1 MRMTI
6 PAFLRDLRPTLI
18 VVSVALLATSC
29 EKEFDSPPVRQ
40 LPVGQVLT
48 VAELRDLFQGSPVRF
63 GGDSSFYAVVTADE
77 QNGNLYRNIYVQ
89 DHTGAIQ
96 LRLQN
101 PGGLYQ
107 GDSIRVY
114 LPGTVLSSFSGML
127 QLDSVD
133 VDNNVVK
140 QATQVAKA
148 PTTVTIPQITS
159 AMQGMLVRLENVEFA
174 TEQLGMTYANAVD
187 QQTQNRD
194 LVDCDGNSI
203 IVRTSGFANF
213 ADQQLPTGNGSFV
226 AVVGQF
232 NTDMQ
237 LFIRNINEVQL
248 TGDRCDGGGPGP
260 CEYDVTPVT
269 SVQKDF
275 SDVLLNDTDYSDP
288 DWLNI
293 PNVGSRV
300 WRGRIFQSDKYLRA
314 TSFGSNQTNEAWF
327 ITPPVA
333 MTGGQVALS
342 FRSATAFWN
351 EASWPNP
358 LTVKVSANFD
368 GCNINDA
375 TWYTITGYSAPTQS
389 TANYTFVNSGTID
402 VTSFLP
408 QGTMGNLHIAF
419 IYNGQH
425 PNGVTTTLD
434 LDDIVIQQ

>member
-1 MRMTI
+1 MTFRHLLLLGTI
-6 PAFLRDLRPTLI
+6 A
-18 VVSVALLATSC
+18 VLATSC
-29 EKEFDSPPVRQ
+29 KKEFDSPPVRQ

-48 VAELRDLFQGSPVRF
+48 VAQLRGVFQGNPVRF

-140 QATQVAKA
+140 QATQVFKA
-148 PTTVTIPQITS
+148 PTLVTIPQITP
-159 AMQGMLVRLENVEFA
+159 AMQGMLVRLDSVEFSEA
-174 TEQLGMTYANAVD
+174 QMGMTYADAVN
-187 QQTQNRD
+187 QQTENRD
-194 LVDCDGNSI
+194 LVDCDGNSVL
-203 IVRTSGFANF
+203 VRTSGFANF
-213 ADQQLPTGNGSFV
+213 ADNTLPTGRGGFV

-248 TGDRCDGGGPGP
+248 NGPRCDGSTGPGP

-269 SVQKDF
+269 AIQQDF
-275 SDVLLNDTDYSDP
+275 SDVLLNDTEYI
-288 DWLNI
+288 N
-293 PNVGSRV
+293 PNWVNLAVVGSRT
-300 WRGRIFQSDKYLRA
+300 WRGRIFQNDKYLRA
-314 TSFGSNQTNEAWF
+314 TSFGSNQSNEAWF
-327 ITPPVA
+327 ITPPVQL
-333 MTGGQVALS
+333 TGSQVALS
-342 FRSATAFWN
+342 FRSAIAFWN

-358 LTVKVSANFD
+358 LTVKLSADFD
-368 GCNINDA
+368 GCDTDAA
-375 TWYTITGYSAPTQS
+375 TWTTITGYDAPTQA

-408 QGTMGNLHIAF
+408 PGTTGNIHVAF

-434 LDDIVIQQ
+434 LDDIVIQ

>member
-1 MRMTI
+1 MKNIR
-6 PAFLRDLRPTLI
+6 TLSPRAPFWLI
-18 VVSVALLATSC
+18 AAVGTLLLTSC
-29 EKEFDSPPVRQ
+29 KKEFDAPPVRQ

-48 VAELRDLFQGSPVRF
+48 VAQLRGLFQGNPVRF

-96 LRLQN
+96 LRLRN

-140 QATQVAKA
+140 QATQVFKA
-148 PTTVTIPQITS
+148 PATVTIPQITP
-159 AMQGMLVRLENVEFA
+159 AMQGMLIRLDSVEFA
-174 TEQLGMTYANAVD
+174 TDQLGLTYANAVT
-187 QQTQNRD
+187 QQTQNRN
-194 LVDCDGNSI
+194 LTDCDGNTVL
-203 IVRTSGFANF
+203 VRSSGYANF
-213 ADQQLPTGNGSFV
+213 AGTQLPTGRGSFV

-237 LFIRNINEVQL
+237 LFIRNINEVRL
-248 TGDRCDGGGPGP
+248 NGPRCDGGGPGP
-260 CEYDVTPVT
+260 CTYNVPPVT
-269 SVQKDF
+269 GVNLDF
-275 SDVLLNDTDYSDP
+275 SDVTVNDVNYENPS
-288 DWLNI
+288 WLNI
-293 PNVGSRV
+293 PTAGTRV

-314 TSFGSNQTNEAWF
+314 TSFGSNQTNEAWL
-327 ITPPVA
+327 ITPPVQLQ
-333 MTGGQVALS
+333 GGQVALS
-342 FRSATAFWN
+342 FRSAIAFWN

-358 LTVKVSANFD
+358 LTVRVSANFD
-368 GCNINDA
+368 GCDIAGA
-375 TWYTITGYSAPTQS
+375 TWYTITGYNAPTQS

-408 QGTMGNLHIAF
+408 PGTTGQVHVAF

-425 PNGVTTTLD
+425 PGGVTTTLD
-434 LDDIVIQQ
+434 LDDIIIQQ

>member
-1 MRMTI
+1 MNFRQ
-6 PAFLRDLRPTLI
+6 FLLLSSI
-18 VVSVALLATSC
+18 ALLAGSC
-29 EKEFDSPPVRQ
+29 KKEFDAPPMRQ

-48 VAELRDLFQGSPVRF
+48 VAQLRGLFQGNPVRF
-63 GGDSSFYAVVTADE
+63 GGDSSVYAVVTADE
-77 QNGNLYRNIYVQ
+77 QNGNLYRNIFVQ

-107 GDSIRVY
+107 GDSIRIY

-140 QATQVAKA
+140 QATQVPKA
-148 PTTVTIPQITS
+148 PTVVTIPQITP
-159 AMQGMLVRLENVEFA
+159 AMQGMLIQLDSVEFI
-174 TEQLGMTYANAVD
+174 ESQLGQTYANAVT
-187 QQTQNRD
+187 QQTQNRN
-194 LVDCDGNSI
+194 LEDCDGNTI
-203 IVRTSGFANF
+203 IVRTSGFADF
-213 ADQQLPTGNGSFV
+213 AGQVIPSGRGSFV

-248 TGDRCDGGGPGP
+248 NGPRCDGSGPQP
-260 CEYDVTPVT
+260 CDYNVAPVT
-269 SVQKDF
+269 SVQQDF
-275 SDVLLNDTDYSDP
+275 SDVLLNDTDYQ
-288 DWLNI
+288 N
-293 PNVGSRV
+293 PNWVNKAVVGSRV

-327 ITPPVA
+327 VTPPIQL
-333 MTGGQVALS
+333 TGGQVALS

-368 GCNINDA
+368 GCETGTA
-375 TWYTITGYSAPTQS
+375 TWTTITGYNAPTQG

-408 QGTMGNLHIAF
+408 PGTTGNIHIAF

-434 LDDIVIQQ
+434 LDDIIIQQ